1 MVSPFRGRRQ
11 LRAMRADPVKRY
23 LLTMVVVVGVPA
35 LVLAWAL
42 GGVVVHRL
50 SDHMLSI
57 AGAEVQSFVE
67 GLLPD
72 AGAAANAVTPSLRDR
87 TWWNGLGDRLMRNP
101 QTVAVRAYDEH
112 GRIVYANDANLVGM
126 QPLSSSSLHGALKGK
141 STAHM
146 LGGVLTGF
154 QRRFTVLVPVT
165 YGPGGPPGAIEVVQD
180 FRSLQDELS
189 LARWLLVG
197 GVGLLAIVFLG
208 ALVPLTRRLARSSFL
223 DPLTQLP
230 NRRYLEAAARV
241 ALARNARAGTI
252 AALFLI
258 DLDRFKVVN
267 DALGHR
273 SGDRL
278 LCAARRPPAA
288 GRAGRRLRRAPG
300 RRRVRVAPLGGRRDR
315 LARARRPASR
325 RRFELPVGVDRHTV
339 RLDASIGIALFPR
352 DGRDLPALLHSA
364 EVAMYRAK
372 STKVPFEF
380 YRPDLHPTSSEGLHL
395 EGELKGA
402 IESGALEMVYQPIRD
417 LATGHTVAAEALV
430 RWRHPI
436 RGVLT
441 PDTFIGL
448 AEDTGLIRRI
458 DRWTLHAAAGQ
469 LARWSRAGLQVSVSV
484 NLSGQTA
491 TDPTLLDDLDAA
503 LLATGAPP
511 DLLVL
516 EVTERSA
523 IADMESSAGILHG
536 ARDRG
541 VQVALDDFGT
551 GYSSLANLER
561 LPVGYIKIDKGFVSG
576 IGHFAKDEHLIRAIT
591 GFSRGMGIP
600 IVAEG
605 IERIDQLEWLR
616 REGVPYGQGFLLAR
630 PSDAGL
636 VMEGAPSGSLGVVA

>member
-258 DLDRFKVVN
+258 DLDRFKVIN

-278 LCAARRPPAA
+278 LCALGDRLQQVV
-288 GRAGRRLRRAPG
+288 RAGDY
-300 RRRVRVAPLGGRRDR
+300 VARQGGDEFA
-315 LARARRPASR
+315 LLLSEVDETASHAAASR
-325 RRFELPVGVDRHTV
+325 ISTALELPVGVDRHTV